1 MSTAYIWHN
10 YGKPPIGAR
19 TDIEGVPID
28 RLQAFYRNYY
38 QPDNA
43 VLLVAGKFDEAA
55 TLTLVQQYFGGI
67 PRPTR
72 TLPEMHT
79 VEPTQDGERRVVL
92 RREGDVQMA
101 AAGYHVPSGV
111 HEDFAALQILG
122 QILADAPAGRLHK
135 ALVGTGRGGGGVSC
149 RHSMLAGTRACSGF
163 GGAGA
168 HRAIRSTRASRS
180 ARGASWKSRP
190 PNP

>member
-1 MSTAYIWHN
+1 M
-10 YGKPPIGAR
+10 
-19 TDIEGVPID
+19 PID
-28 RLQAFYRNYY
+28 RLQAFYRTYY

-43 VLLVAGKFDEAA
+43 MLLVAGKIDEAA
-55 TLTLVQQYFGGI
+55 TLALVQQYFGVI

-72 TLPEMHT
+72 TLPELHT

-92 RREGDVQMA
+92 RRVGDVQMA

-135 ALVGTGRGGGGVSC
+135 ALVETGKAAAVFPAAL
-149 RHSMLAGTRACSGF
+149 MLAEPGMFGF
-163 GGAGA
+163 GVQVRTEQSVDTALDQLVAARGEAG
-168 HRAIRSTRASRS
+168 RQTRRPTRKSS
-180 ARGASWKSRP
+180 ARARRYSRRSISA
-190 PNP
+190 